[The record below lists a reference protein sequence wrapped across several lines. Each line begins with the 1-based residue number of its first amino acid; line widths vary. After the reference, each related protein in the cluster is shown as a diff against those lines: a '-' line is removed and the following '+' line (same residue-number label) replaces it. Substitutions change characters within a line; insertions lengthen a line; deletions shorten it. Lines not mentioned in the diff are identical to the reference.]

1 MVTEADRQRL
11 VSEATLTELRE
22 QRAATDRILKLLEN
36 GSGQSNNSV
45 VSSSDV
51 TVYAGSPR
59 QGNF

>member
-1 MVTEADRQRL
+1 MATETDRQRL
-11 VSEATLTELRE
+11 VSEAALTELRE
-22 QRAATDRILKLLEN
+22 QRAATDRILKILESGN
-36 GSGQSNNSV
+36 GQSNNSV